1 MARPT
6 GKRNSDYSDRRKD
19 LLEDAIKRLLAEC
32 QNRPSLRALADAAGV
47 SLPTIVHYFG
57 SRTQLLESVFILLE
71 EGGRPYL
78 EHVRE
83 PSGTFSTSIRELV
96 LFIAN
101 RFKDGVLVAIHSLG
115 LMEGI
120 RNDEVGPLYLKHLLE
135 PTIEAIGVR
144 LQKHIERREMRRVDV
159 RYAANAL
166 LSPILIAFLHQTEL
180 SGKKSYPVEIEAFL
194 RSHSTGFIRGYGKPR
209 SKKTQTVL
217 EISVKEVP

>member
-1 MARPT
+1 MARPS
-6 GKRNSDYSDRRKD
+6 GKRNSDYLDRRKE
-19 LLEDAIKRLLAEC
+19 LLEDAIARLLDEC

-57 SRTQLLESVFILLE
+57 SRIQLLESVFQLLE

-78 EHVRE
+78 DHVRE

-96 LFIAN
+96 QFIADG
-101 RFKDGVLVAIHSLG
+101 FKDGALVAIHSLG

-120 RNDEVGPLYLKHLLE
+120 RNDKVGPLYLEHLLE

-144 LQKHIERREMRRVDV
+144 LQKHINRGEMRRVNV

-166 LSPILIAFLHQTEL
+166 LSPMLGVFLHQKEL
-180 SGKKSYPVEIEAFL
+180 SGQKSYPVEIDAFL
-194 RSHSTGFIRGYGKPR
+194 RSHSTGFVRGYAKPK
-209 SKKTQTVL
+209 SNKKHTL
-217 EISVKEVP
+217 